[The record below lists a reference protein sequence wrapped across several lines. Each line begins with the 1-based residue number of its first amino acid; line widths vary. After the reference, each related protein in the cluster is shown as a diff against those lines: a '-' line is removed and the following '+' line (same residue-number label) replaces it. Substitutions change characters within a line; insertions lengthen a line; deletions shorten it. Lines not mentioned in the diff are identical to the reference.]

1 MSVRKVKR
9 FVPEAFNLEEDLRD
23 QLSGRSGTQRY
34 LEGER
39 ESLMIVHDLP
49 EPRVPERD
57 ALVYWRTADGDW
69 KGPGGGEGLR
79 ELSAQLDRFQQK
91 IDEYE
96 AQIDETEEIKEVFE
110 MIRHAGPIARSM
122 RNLAGVLEAAVKA
135 DEDNRRLIGLRD
147 RAREIQRAAELLYH
161 DSKLTLDFW
170 QAESAEDHQ
179 EAAERL
185 NVIAY
190 RLNLMAGFFL
200 PLVAV
205 AGLLGMN
212 VDIPDF
218 LQPWFWGILLA
229 GLTLGAIVL
238 FLVGW
243 EGLRR
248 KR

>member
-1 MSVRKVKR
+1 MSVRKVTR
-9 FVPEAFNLEEDLRD
+9 FVPEEFELEADLLD

-34 LEGER
+34 LEGE
-39 ESLMIVHDLP
+39 EEALLIVHEVP
-49 EPRVPERD
+49 VPKIPERD
-57 ALVYWRTADGDW
+57 ALVFWRTASGDW
-69 KGPGGGEGLR
+69 RGPQGAEGLR
-79 ELSAQLDRFQQK
+79 GVSKLLDRYQAV
-91 IDEYE
+91 IDGYE
-96 AQIDETEEIKEVFE
+96 ANIDETEEIQEVFE

-122 RNLAGVLEAAVKA
+122 RNLAAALEAAVRA
-135 DEDNRRLIGLRD
+135 DEDHRTLIGLRD
-147 RAREIQRAAELLYH
+147 RAREVQRAAELLYS
-161 DSKLTLDFW
+161 DAKLTLDFW
-170 QAESAEDHQ
+170 QAESAEEHQ

-212 VDIPDF
+212 VEIPDF

-229 GLTLGAIVL
+229 GLTLGVAVL

-243 EGLRR
+243 EGVR
-248 KR
+248 KKR

>member
-1 MSVRKVKR
+1 MSVRKEKR
-9 FVPEAFNLEEDLRD
+9 FVPEGFDLEEGLRD

-34 LEGER
+34 LEGEA
-39 ESLMIVHDLP
+39 EALMIVHDLP
-49 EPRVPERD
+49 APRVPERE
-57 ALVYWRTADGDW
+57 ALVYWRGSDGAW
-69 KGPGGGEGLR
+69 KGPAGGEGLR
-79 ELSAQLDRFQQK
+79 ELSAQLDRFQEK

-96 AQIDETEEIKEVFE
+96 AQIDETEEISEVFE

-122 RNLAGVLEAAVKA
+122 RNLAGVLEAAVNA
-135 DEDNRRLIGLRD
+135 DGENRRLIGLRD

-161 DSKLTLDFW
+161 DAKLTLDFW

-200 PLVAV
+200 PLVAM
-205 AGLLGMN
+205 GSLLGMN
-212 VDIPDF
+212 VHIPEF
-218 LQPWFWGILLA
+218 LLPWFWGILLA
-229 GLTLGAIVL
+229 GMVFGVSVL

-243 EGLRR
+243 EGLR
-248 KR
+248 KRR